1 MNAASRAAHSRS
13 TGAWRFYT
21 KSGYPTR
28 GRRVDEYMNRR
39 TFLSALGMSSAY
51 FTVRGAFAEALVQT
65 PAQTEG
71 PYYPDHLPLDQDN
84 DLLIINDAITP
95 AVGQIAWVSG
105 RVLDASGSL
114 IRGAVV
120 EIWQADDHGAYIHSR
135 SPIANRDVNFQGYGK
150 FETASSGEYLFRTVM
165 PGLYPGRTRH
175 VHMIVNVPGR
185 SKLTTQL
192 YVQGEPQNN
201 SDGVLSG
208 IRDAAARS
216 SVIVP
221 WTVIASSRIGE
232 LAARF
237 DIVMGLTPE
246 DAPAGPKPTIAKR
259 SAVVNAAAFQQGVA
273 SGAWTTIFGD
283 NLSASTRT
291 SSEGDI
297 VDGKL
302 PATLDGVSVTIDNKP
317 AAIQFISPKQINVQA
332 PSDDATGPVQVTV
345 TTADGTSDPVTATMQ
360 ALLPGFFRF
369 PQDYV
374 KAIRADG
381 VSIDSTTVPAKP
393 GDAVALFGTGFGPT
407 DPPVPAGEAFK
418 GSAILSNAVVIRIGT
433 VAADVSFAGLTSAG
447 MYQFNV
453 TIPDLPDGD
462 YPVTAAVAG
471 VRTQSVVRIRIQR

>member
-1 MNAASRAAHSRS
+1 V
-13 TGAWRFYT
+13 WRFYT
-21 KSGYPTR
+21 KFGYPAR
-28 GRRVDEYMNRR
+28 GRRVDQYMNRR
-39 TFLSALGMSSAY
+39 NFLSALGMSSAF

-105 RVLDASGSL
+105 RVLDASGSP

-135 SPIANRDVNFQGYGK
+135 SPIANRDINFQGYGK
-150 FETASSGEYLFRTVM
+150 FETASTGEYLFRTVK

-175 VHMIVNVPGR
+175 VHMIINVPGR
-185 SKLTTQL
+185 STLTTQL

-201 SDGVLSG
+201 SDGVLNG
-208 IRDAAARS
+208 IRDTAARS

-221 WTVIASSRIGE
+221 WTAIESSRIGE

-237 DIVMGLTPE
+237 DIVMGMTPE
-246 DAPAGPKPTIAKR
+246 DAPSGPKPTLAKR

-273 SGAWTTIFGD
+273 PGAWTSIFGD
-283 NLSASTRT
+283 NLAAATRT
-291 SSEGDI
+291 WNDADM

-302 PATLDGVSVTIDNKP
+302 PASLDGVSVMINNKP

-332 PSDDATGPVQVTV
+332 PSDDSTGPVQVTV
-345 TTADGTSDPVTATMQ
+345 TTAAGASDPVTATMQ
-360 ALLPGFFRF
+360 PLLPGFFRF
-369 PQDYV
+369 EQDYL

-381 VSIDSTTVPAKP
+381 MS
-393 GDAVALFGTGFGPT
+393 
-407 DPPVPAGEAFK
+407 
-418 GSAILSNAVVIRIGT
+418 
-433 VAADVSFAGLTSAG
+433 
-447 MYQFNV
+447 
-453 TIPDLPDGD
+453 
-462 YPVTAAVAG
+462 
-471 VRTQSVVRIRIQR
+471 

>member
-1 MNAASRAAHSRS
+1 
-13 TGAWRFYT
+13 
-21 KSGYPTR
+21 
-28 GRRVDEYMNRR
+28 MNRR
-39 TFLSALGMSSAY
+39 SFLSGLGMSSAF

-71 PYYPDHLPLDQDN
+71 PYYPDRLPLDMDN

-105 RVLDASGSL
+105 RVLDASGSPM
-114 IRGAVV
+114 RGAVV
-120 EIWQADDHGAYIHSR
+120 EIWQADDRGAYIHSK

-150 FETASSGEYLFRTVM
+150 FETASSGEYLFRTVK

-192 YVQGEPQNN
+192 YVEGEPQNS
-201 SDGVLSG
+201 SDGVLNG

-216 SVIVP
+216 SVVVP
-221 WTVIASSRIGE
+221 WTAIESSRIGE

-246 DAPAGPKPTIAKR
+246 DAPAGPKPTLAKR
-259 SAVVNAAAFQQGVA
+259 SAVVNAAAFQQGIA
-273 SGAWTTIFGD
+273 PGAWTSIFGD
-283 NLSASTRT
+283 NLAATTRT
-291 SSEGDI
+291 WNAADI

-302 PATLDGVSVTIDNKP
+302 PASLDGVSVTIDNKP

-332 PSDDATGPVQVTV
+332 PSDEPAGPVQVQV

-360 ALLPGFFRF
+360 PLLPGFFRF
-369 PQDYV
+369 AQDYV
-374 KAIRADG
+374 KAMRADG

-407 DPPVPAGEAFK
+407 DPGVPAGEAFQ
-418 GSAILSNAVVIRIGT
+418 GRAILSNAVAIRIGT
-433 VAADVSFAGLTSAG
+433 VVADVSFAGLTSAG
-447 MYQFNV
+447 IYQFDL

-462 YPVTAAVAG
+462 YPVTAAVGG
-471 VRTQSVVRIRIQR
+471 VRTQSVARLRIQR